1 MKFAVVG
8 PTYPFRGGVARH
20 TTLLCRHL
28 ARRHDVHLVSF
39 RPKYS
44 GWLFHGLRGRDP
56 SQKPLRPEGDGLRCE
71 YVLDPLDVISWR
83 CAARSIWAEPPD
95 ALILPWWTS
104 IWAPAWAYLASYSHR
119 QRTPVI
125 YVCHDVIPYDPIP
138 GKAHLARLALRRGD
152 AFVAQ
157 SQDQAQ
163 ALKQLLKQTDI
174 PIRCLPLPPF
184 FVEWAKALPS
194 RQQAR
199 QILGLPETQPVLL
212 FFGLVRPYKGL
223 ADLLRALA
231 QVRMEL
237 PARLVVAG
245 EFWEDASVYHR
256 LVHDLGLE
264 EAVVF
269 HNRYIPDEDALPF
282 FAAADVVV
290 LPYHHVSQSGIV
302 ALAHGLGRPVI
313 ATRVGGL
320 PEMIAEGRTGLLV
333 PPGDPDA
340 LANAILRFY
349 HEGLGPVFEAAL
361 ANGGAPTRTGSWE
374 VLVETIQGLVAAT
387 RVTAVA

>member
-1 MKFAVVG
+1 MRFAVVG

-28 ARRHDVHLVSF
+28 ARRHYVHLVSF

-71 YVLDPLDVISWR
+71 YVLDPLNVISWSR
-83 CAARSIWAEPPD
+83 AAQGIWAERPD

-104 IWAPAWAYLASYSHR
+104 IWAPAWAYVASYSHR

-138 GKAHLARLALRRGD
+138 GKAYLARLALRHGD
-152 AFVAQ
+152 VFVAQ

-163 ALKQLLKQTDI
+163 ALKQLLKRMNI
-174 PIRCLPLPPF
+174 PIHCLPHPPF
-184 FVEWAKALPS
+184 DEWASALPS

-199 QILGLPETQPVLL
+199 QILGLPETQPILL

-223 ADLLRALA
+223 ADLLHALA
-231 QVRMEL
+231 RVRIEL
-237 PARLVVAG
+237 PARLIVAG

-256 LVHDLGLE
+256 LVHDLALE
-264 EAVVF
+264 DAVVF
-269 HNRYIPDEDALPF
+269 HSRYIPDEDAPSF

-302 ALAHGLGRPVI
+302 ALAHGLGRPII

-333 PPGDPDA
+333 PPGDPEA

-349 HEGLGPVFEAAL
+349 REGLGPVYEAAL
-361 ANGGAPTRTGSWE
+361 ATSREAGSWDQFVMAIE
-374 VLVETIQGLVAAT
+374 SLARQMTSHRA
-387 RVTAVA
+387 